1 MSPTGKTPDVRA
13 ERNEPQRVGA
23 EQLDALIQAAKRAGH
38 VVIPLDLRS
47 CADKATLLTIASAAF
62 DFPHWFGHNWDA
74 FFDCLVDLASARRA
88 TGCVII
94 LRNAAAMR
102 EHAPEALDTA
112 LGILEDAAKVWERRG
127 VAMRTFIDVA
137 VPDAHAQP

>member
-1 MSPTGKTPDVRA
+1 MNALVTQAPLNDDRVRGI
-13 ERNEPQRVGA
+13 E
-23 EQLDALIQAAKRAGH
+23 AL
-38 VVIPLDLRS
+38 
-47 CADKATLLTIASAAF
+47 ASALNWPCYAVDLTGCVEKPELLQKF
-62 DFPHWFGHNWDA
+62 AEALLFPSWFGHNWDA

-94 LRNAAAMR
+94 LRNAEAMR
-102 EHAPEALDTA
+102 AHAPEALDTA

-137 VPDAHAQP
+137 VPDAPAQQ

>member
-1 MSPTGKTPDVRA
+1 MNALVIQSPLSDDRVRGIEA
-13 ERNEPQRVGA
+13 LASALNWPCYIVDLTDCVDKPSLLQR
-23 EQLDALIQAAKRAGH
+23 I
-38 VVIPLDLRS
+38 
-47 CADKATLLTIASAAF
+47 ADTLL
-62 DFPHWFGHNWDA
+62 FPSWFGHNWDA

-94 LRNAAAMR
+94 LRNAATMR

-127 VAMRTFIDVA
+127 VAMRTFIDV
-137 VPDAHAQP
+137 VLPDATAQQ

>member
-1 MSPTGKTPDVRA
+1 MNALVIQSPLSDDRVRGIESLA
-13 ERNEPQRVGA
+13 SALNWPCYVVDLTDCVDKPSLLQR
-23 EQLDALIQAAKRAGH
+23 I
-38 VVIPLDLRS
+38 
-47 CADKATLLTIASAAF
+47 ADTLL
-62 DFPHWFGHNWDA
+62 FPSWFGHNWDA

-102 EHAPEALDTA
+102 DHAPEALDTA

-127 VAMRTFIDVA
+127 VAMRTFIDV
-137 VPDAHAQP
+137 VLPDATAQQ

>member
-1 MSPTGKTPDVRA
+1 MNAMV
-13 ERNEPQRVGA
+13 
-23 EQLDALIQAAKRAGH
+23 IQA
-38 VVIPLDLRS
+38 PLNDDRVRGIEALASALNWPRYIVDL
-47 CADKATLLTIASAAF
+47 ADCVEKPDLLQRIADTLL
-62 DFPHWFGHNWDA
+62 FPSWFGQNWDA

-127 VAMRTFIDVA
+127 VAMRTFVDAA
-137 VPDAHAQP
+137 VPGAPAAP

>member
-1 MSPTGKTPDVRA
+1 M
-13 ERNEPQRVGA
+13 N
-23 EQLDALIQAAKRAGH
+23 ALVIQAPLNDDH
-38 VVIPLDLRS
+38 VRGIESLASALHWPCYVVDL
-47 CADKATLLTIASAAF
+47 ADCVEKPALLQRIADTLL
-62 DFPHWFGHNWDA
+62 FPSWFGHNWDA

-94 LRNAAAMR
+94 LRHAVAMR

-112 LGILEDAAKVWERRG
+112 LGILEDAARVWERRG

-137 VPDAHAQP
+137 VPEAPAQP

>member
-1 MSPTGKTPDVRA
+1 M
-13 ERNEPQRVGA
+13 N
-23 EQLDALIQAAKRAGH
+23 ALVIQAPLNDDRVRGIESLASALNWPCY
-38 VVIPLDLRS
+38 VVDLTGCVEKPELLQRI
-47 CADKATLLTIASAAF
+47 ADTLL
-62 DFPHWFGHNWDA
+62 FPSWFGHNWDA

-112 LGILEDAAKVWERRG
+112 LGILEDAAKVWERRS

-137 VPDAHAQP
+137 VPEASAQA